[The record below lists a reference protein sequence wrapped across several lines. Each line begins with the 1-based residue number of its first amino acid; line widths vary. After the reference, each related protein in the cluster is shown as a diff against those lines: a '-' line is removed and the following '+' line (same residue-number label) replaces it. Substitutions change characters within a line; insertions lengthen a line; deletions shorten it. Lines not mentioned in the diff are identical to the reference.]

1 MREFEREEIDSDEEM
16 TFLLKRFR
24 KFVKS
29 HKKRMTPSKKKGE
42 AMIATWRDSEVE
54 VVEGFSTS
62 LDKCENNYFTF
73 SVSYQEE
80 TQDVTK
86 CVSLEDFKIGDLK
99 LGNRRGACLRDA
111 SLEEMTL
118 TSSSERC
125 FDHGSSCSENSCVN
139 LVDNQEFIDSLQKSL
154 KEKENDI
161 LRLEKDNLQLS
172 AKMTHLD
179 DEVRC
184 VKDIKGK
191 LKMELEEAR
200 TSLAKM
206 TLGSDMDDSLKVDIV
221 VVSKY
226 EKEIEDCHQRM
237 KAMKDELACKENSLR
252 IFRDKE
258 KRHLQELKKG
268 KILQPQAQGKCKASP
283 PHHPRRKIGQV
294 KMPTKDIAQPH
305 PPRATHPSF
314 ALPRPNQPR
323 KQNKPV
329 LHQRRKEPVQPQRCL
344 HPANAPKKS
353 LPVHYHR
360 QPHQQGNASMRAQSY
375 GMNSSFIPTCHYC
388 GMIGHIR
395 PKCFNFI
402 EKCMMQSMIERKR
415 LRRAYLHVPRKS
427 FVYNPRILHNMQSLS
442 TRKKII
448 SPKWIRKNNEPACYE
463 TNKSHIGSTES
474 NGLGRSIGPHDL
486 PC

>member
-161 LRLEKDNLQLS
+161 LRLEKDNLQLK
-172 AKMTHLD
+172 AKVTLLD

-184 VKDIKGK
+184 VKDIEGK

-200 TSLAKM
+200 SSLAKM
-206 TLGSDMDDSLKVDIV
+206 TSSSDMDDSLKMNLNE
-221 VVSKY
+221 VSKY
-226 EKEIEDCHQRM
+226 KKEIDDYHQRI
-237 KAMKDELACKENSLR
+237 KAMKDELANKENSLK
-252 IFRDKE
+252 IIKE
-258 KRHLQELKKG
+258 KEMRYFEDLKKA
-268 KILQPQAQGKCKASP
+268 KIKQPQAQGKYLGL
-283 PHHPRRKIGQV
+283 PHRHP
-294 KMPTKDIAQPH
+294 
-305 PPRATHPSF
+305 
-314 ALPRPNQPR
+314 
-323 KQNKPV
+323 
-329 LHQRRKEPVQPQRCL
+329 
-344 HPANAPKKS
+344 
-353 LPVHYHR
+353 
-360 QPHQQGNASMRAQSY
+360 
-375 GMNSSFIPTCHYC
+375 
-388 GMIGHIR
+388 
-395 PKCFNFI
+395 
-402 EKCMMQSMIERKR
+402 
-415 LRRAYLHVPRKS
+415 
-427 FVYNPRILHNMQSLS
+427 
-442 TRKKII
+442 RKKID
-448 SPKWIRKNNEPACYE
+448 
-463 TNKSHIGSTES
+463 
-474 NGLGRSIGPHDL
+474 LG
-486 PC
+486 